1 MNLPFHTHAK
11 CIVIKETGYNKTPVS
26 LFDDETYLYN
36 YESLLTSYIM
46 IGR

>member
-1 MNLPFHTHAK
+1 MNFLFHPHAK
-11 CIVIKETGYNKTPVS
+11 FIIIEETGYNKTPVS
-26 LFDDETYLYN
+26 LFDDEAYLYN

>member
-1 MNLPFHTHAK
+1 MNLSFHTRAK
-11 CIVIKETGYNKTPVS
+11 CIVFKETGYNEISVS
-26 LFDDETYLYN
+26 LFDDEAYLYN